1 MTHTQPL
8 TVRFSEVDS
17 MHLVW
22 HGNHLLYFEDARE
35 GFGRAYGLD
44 YLTIRDAGYYAPLV
58 DVEIHYR
65 RPIIYGMM
73 PAITIAYQPTDAA
86 KIIFNYTIF
95 NTDDNQVLA
104 TGRTVQV
111 FLDTNYQ
118 LVWSNPPF
126 YEQWKQKW
134 LSK

>member
-8 TVRFSEVDS
+8 AIRFSEVDA
-17 MHLVW
+17 MQIVW
-22 HGNHLLYFEDARE
+22 HGNHLRYFEDARE

-44 YLTIRDAGYYAPLV
+44 YLTIRNAGYYAPLV
-58 DVEIHYR
+58 DASVHYC
-65 RPIIYGMM
+65 RPILYGMS
-73 PAITIAYQPTDAA
+73 PAIAITYISTDAA
-86 KIIFNYTIF
+86 KIIFEYTIF
-95 NTDDNQVLA
+95 DTADNQVLA
-104 TGRTVQV
+104 TGRSVQV